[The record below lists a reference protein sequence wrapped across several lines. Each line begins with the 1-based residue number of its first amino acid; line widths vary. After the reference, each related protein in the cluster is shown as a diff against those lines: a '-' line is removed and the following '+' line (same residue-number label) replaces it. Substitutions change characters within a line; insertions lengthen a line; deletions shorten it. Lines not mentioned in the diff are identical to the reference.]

1 MGMAYMGLT
10 HCEKCYKPLKDD
22 EYVFCKKCEE
32 ENRKKD
38 KSMKMKYKGYEL
50 LKAIADGEIKD
61 GTKFKCLNEKPMEY
75 YPDSNIYR
83 YEHGNFLGRF
93 GGFNILSIVNKDFEI
108 VQKQDEID
116 IDSIG
121 ELKSVTNNID
131 GIVCIMNKINEL
143 VQAVKQLKKEVKEL
157 ENRK

>member
-1 MGMAYMGLT
+1 
-10 HCEKCYKPLKDD
+10 
-22 EYVFCKKCEE
+22 
-32 ENRKKD
+32 
-38 KSMKMKYKGYEL
+38 MKYKGYEL
-50 LKAIADGEIKD
+50 LKAIADGKIKD
-61 GTKFKCLNEKPMEY
+61 GTKFKCLNEKPMQY
-75 YPDSNIYR
+75 YTDSNIYR
-83 YEHGNFLGRF
+83 YEHGSFLGRF

-131 GIVCIMNKINEL
+131 GTVCIMVKINEL

-157 ENRK
+157 KEDK